1 MLRITCKFTPAPV
14 APAGTYSFDF
24 NGDFSDAGDQGELL
38 DGLATALGVDSLEG
52 TIQVTSA
59 VTTVGRT
66 SVVRPAAAPA
76 VPYTPVTPA
85 PPLRPLSTPGYSP
98 VSDGLRSRA
107 G

>member
-1 MLRITCKFTPAPV
+1 MLRITCQFTPAPTV
-14 APAGTYSFDF
+14 PAGTYSFDF
-24 NGDFSDAGDQGELL
+24 DGSFSDAGDQDELL
-38 DGLATALGVDSLEG
+38 DGLSAALGVDGLEG
-52 TIQVTSA
+52 EIRVTSA